1 MCREY
6 GAGRACQSEV
16 DRDYGK
22 GMVILMKKGRRGLA
36 LGLSAAM
43 LLSLMGNGA
52 EAQAAKKV
60 KLSKNKLTM
69 QVGQKTVLSLK
80 NYTGKKKVA
89 WSVNKKKAVKLM
101 PKGKTKV
108 QLTAKKAGK
117 VKVTAKASGKKYTCV
132 LTIKK
137 KTTPQPSPSYIPTTT
152 APVTTAAVSEV
163 PSMSSVPSASE
174 LVPTQTPE
182 VEQTESPT
190 PAPSADVTQKNKSNA
205 LLMGA
210 ESTSKKVQGIS
221 VYSKGTLHLVEV
233 FGDFED
239 IQEIYDTIS
248 FQYATDDAAVVSE
261 IYSPEA
267 YFSDTTPGYYTLQVT
282 GTRQGEPESQT
293 YFLGRAG
300 CFKYKVQEDK
310 TVVIR
315 DFEGWGEHLTV
326 PDTLDGLPVSACGKE
341 AFYHKAVGDIVLQ
354 EGMKEL
360 RGRSFYQAQMESV
373 ELPDDLAEV
382 GKEAFRGCKN
392 LTLLDLPSKLQ
403 SVGSNA
409 FYKTPWFAS
418 LLPDEQGLLIV
429 ANTLLDG
436 TAAQGTVQIP
446 ADVLCIAQ
454 AAFQK
459 NKTIKGVEIP
469 ETVTAIPGNAFAQC
483 SSLAAIAIPTG
494 VKDFGGYAF
503 AGTPW
508 LDKQIKNSA
517 DEIVIVNDILIDGSY
532 AEEGRLEIPDNV
544 VGIAPHAFDGSEV
557 TEITGMRN
565 VTKIGKYAFSN
576 CSVEE
581 IELPEGLM
589 QIDSYAF
596 SGCDL
601 QEITIPQGVTSLP
614 EQVFSQC
621 INLVSIQLPG
631 QIQEIGKEAFSGCTL
646 LSEITLPAALQTL
659 GENAFY
665 RCDSLAKV
673 TFQGVQ
679 TEIADNAFY
688 RCYNENLVFYML
700 DNSKALEFVKAKG
713 YHYELFEYSD

>member
-1 MCREY
+1 M
-6 GAGRACQSEV
+6 
-16 DRDYGK
+16 
-22 GMVILMKKGRRGLA
+22 
-36 LGLSAAM
+36 SAAM
-43 LLSLMGNGA
+43 LLSLLGNGA

-60 KLSKNKLTM
+60 KLSKRKLTM
-69 QVGQKTVLSLK
+69 QVGQKTTLSLK
-80 NYTGKKKVA
+80 NYTGRTKVV
-89 WSVNKKKAVKLM
+89 WSVNRKKAVKLTQ
-101 PKGKTKV
+101 KGKAKV
-108 QLTAKKAGK
+108 QLKARQAGK

-137 KTTPQPSPSYIPTTT
+137 KAAPKSSPSYIPATT
-152 APVTTAAVSEV
+152 APATTAAVSAV
-163 PSMSSVPSASE
+163 PSAPSASE
-174 LVPTQTPE
+174 AVPTQTPGG
-182 VEQTESPT
+182 EQTEPPT

-205 LLMGA
+205 LLVGA

-239 IQEIYDTIS
+239 IQEIYNTIS
-248 FQYATDDAAVVSE
+248 FQYGTDDAAVVSE
-261 IYSPEA
+261 LYSPEA

-300 CFKYKVQEDK
+300 SFKYKVQKDK
-310 TVVIR
+310 TIVIR
-315 DFEGWGEHLTV
+315 DFEGWGEHLTI

-341 AFYHKAVGDIVLQ
+341 AFYHKAVEDIVLQ

-373 ELPDDLAEV
+373 ELPDGLAEV

-403 SVGSNA
+403 SVGSKA
-409 FYKTPWFAS
+409 FYKTPWLAS

-436 TAAQGTVQIP
+436 MAAQGTVRIP
-446 ADVLCIAQ
+446 TDVLCIAQ

-459 NKTIKGVEIP
+459 NKAIEGVEIP
-469 ETVTAIPGNAFAQC
+469 ETVSEIPGNAFAQC
-483 SSLAAIAIPTG
+483 SSLAAIAIPAG
-494 VKDFGGYAF
+494 IKEFGGYAF

-508 LDKQIKNSA
+508 LDNQINSSV
-517 DEIVIVNDILIDGSY
+517 DEIVIINDILIDGSE
-532 AEEGRLEIPDNV
+532 AEEGDLRIPDNV

-557 TEITGMRN
+557 TEITGMKN
-565 VTKIGKYAFSN
+565 VTRIGKYAFSD
-576 CSVEE
+576 CSIES
-581 IELPEGLM
+581 IELPEGLT
-589 QIDSYAF
+589 QIESYAF
-596 SGCDL
+596 SGCGL
-601 QEITIPQGVTSLP
+601 QRVAIPEGVTSLP
-614 EQVFSQC
+614 EQAFSQC
-621 INLVSIQLPG
+621 INLVSIELPG

-659 GENAFY
+659 EENAFY

-679 TEIADNAFY
+679 TEIADSAFY

-700 DNSKALEFVKAKG
+700 DNSKALEYVKAKG